1 MADGE
6 GRKMNKKS
14 LDNLVT
20 QADRSPEERRAIAKK
35 GQEASVKK
43 RRENNSLRK
52 ALQDFLDG
60 DSGVKDRNGEALT
73 GTQLMVSV
81 AIKEMVRG
89 NPRYWEI
96 IRDTAGEKPVEKIM
110 VSEVSQAVIDEVE
123 KAVLE
128 P

>member
-1 MADGE
+1 MANE
-6 GRKMNKKS
+6 HNLKS
-14 LDNLVT
+14 L
-20 QADRSPEERRAIAKK
+20 ADRSPEERSEIAKL
-35 GQEASVKK
+35 GQAASAKK

-52 ALQDFLDG
+52 AMQAFLDN

-73 GTQLMVSV
+73 GAQLMASV

-89 NPRYWEI
+89 NPKFWEI
-96 IRDTAGEKPVEKIM
+96 IRDTAGEKPVEKVM

-128 P
+128 D